1 MSSTGDVAPFD
12 GRPASANVGAA
23 AWPQSQH
30 HALIKLLYPGLGV
43 KRWLLLG
50 AAGISLC
57 SIGLAFLM
65 RKLFSLGF
73 PDFLPSYFEGVFMLA
88 LGLAVI
94 ALAVYG
100 LYRSV
105 GPLVLASKTIDGI
118 ADTIYTRRSR
128 EKGPRVVVIGGGTG
142 LSRLLRGMKTHT
154 DNLTA
159 IVSVGDN
166 GGSSG
171 RLREE
176 LGVPPPGDFRNCL
189 VALSDSEPLVQELF
203 QYRFDRGNGLRGHS
217 FGNLFIVAMTDI
229 TQNFEEAL
237 SHSSKVLAVRGDI
250 IPATAASLTLSAVL
264 EDGAVVH
271 GESQIG
277 ESGGAVERLMI
288 EPIDAHASLS
298 AVEAI
303 RHSDV
308 IVLGPGSLFTSVL
321 PNLLVNGIADALRQS
336 TALKIYVCNVAT
348 QKGETD
354 GYNVED
360 HIEAI
365 QSHTFDTIVDY
376 VIANSR
382 PIDFGDRFLGDTVVS
397 DGRPVCHA
405 SIVFRDVIDTDHP
418 VGHNSANLALSIME
432 LYNDNS

>member
-1 MSSTGDVAPFD
+1 
-12 GRPASANVGAA
+12 
-23 AWPQSQH
+23 
-30 HALIKLLYPGLGV
+30 
-43 KRWLLLG
+43 
-50 AAGISLC
+50 
-57 SIGLAFLM
+57 M

-73 PDFLPSYFEGVFMLA
+73 PDFLPSYFEGVLMLA

-142 LSRLLRGMKTHT
+142 LSRLLRGMKAHT

-229 TQNFEEAL
+229 TQELRGGAQPL
-237 SHSSKVLAVRGDI
+237 QQGAGRPRGHHSGHRCQPHPVRR
-250 IPATAASLTLSAVL
+250 VL
-264 EDGAVVH
+264 EGRRR
-271 GESQIG
+271 E
-277 ESGGAVERLMI
+277 
-288 EPIDAHASLS
+288 
-298 AVEAI
+298 
-303 RHSDV
+303 
-308 IVLGPGSLFTSVL
+308 
-321 PNLLVNGIADALRQS
+321 S
-336 TALKIYVCNVAT
+336 TA
-348 QKGETD
+348 
-354 GYNVED
+354 
-360 HIEAI
+360 
-365 QSHTFDTIVDY
+365 
-376 VIANSR
+376 SR
-382 PIDFGDRFLGDTVVS
+382 R
-397 DGRPVCHA
+397 
-405 SIVFRDVIDTDHP
+405 
-418 VGHNSANLALSIME
+418 
-432 LYNDNS
+432 

>member
-1 MSSTGDVAPFD
+1 MSGAGDVAPFD
-12 GRPASANVGAA
+12 TRPASTGAA
-23 AWPQSQH
+23 AWPPIQRR
-30 HALIKLLYPGLGV
+30 ALLKLLYPGLGV

-65 RKLFSLGF
+65 RKLFSVGF

-88 LGLAVI
+88 LGVVVI
-94 ALAVYG
+94 ALSVYG

-105 GPLVLASKTIDGI
+105 GPLILASKTIDGI

-142 LSRLLRGMKTHT
+142 LSRLLRGMKAHS

-189 VALSDSEPLVQELF
+189 VALSDSEPLVRELF

-237 SHSSKVLAVRGDI
+237 SYSSKVLAVRGDI
-250 IPATAASLTLSAVL
+250 MPSTAASLTLSAEL
-264 EDGAVVH
+264 KDGAVVH

-277 ESGGAVERLMI
+277 ESGGAVKRLMI
-288 EPIDAHASLS
+288 EPADARASLN
-298 AVEAI
+298 AVNAI
-303 RHSDV
+303 RDSDV
-308 IVLGPGSLFTSVL
+308 VVLGPGSLYTSVL
-321 PNLLVNGIADALRQS
+321 PNLLVGGIAEALRMS
-336 TALKIYVCNVAT
+336 DAIKIYVCNVAT

-354 GYNVED
+354 GYRVED
-360 HIEAI
+360 HLEAI
-365 QSHTFDTIVDY
+365 QSHTFDAIVDY

-382 PIDFGDRFLGDTVVS
+382 PIDFGDRFLGDPVVS
-397 DGRPVCHA
+397 DGRTVRHA
-405 SIVFRDVIDTDHP
+405 KIVFRDVIDTAHP
-418 VGHNSANLALSIME
+418 VGHDSANLAGSIIE

>member
-1 MSSTGDVAPFD
+1 MSGAGDAAPFD
-12 GRPASANVGAA
+12 RPVSAGVGTAS
-23 AWPQSQH
+23 WSPSPR
-30 HALIKLLYPGLGV
+30 HAVLKLLYPGLGV

-50 AAGISLC
+50 ATGISLC

-73 PDFLPSYFEGVFMLA
+73 PDFLPLYLEGVFMLV
-88 LGLAVI
+88 LGVAVL

-105 GPLVLASKTIDGI
+105 GPLVLASKTIDGL
-118 ADTIYTRRSR
+118 ADAIYTRRSR

-142 LSRLLRGMKTHT
+142 LSRLLRGMKAHS

-159 IVSVGDN
+159 VVSVGDN

-189 VALSDSEPLVQELF
+189 VALSDSEPLVRELF

-250 IPATAASLTLSAVL
+250 IPATAASLTLSAEL
-264 EDGAVVH
+264 KDGAVVH

-288 EPIDAHASLS
+288 EPADARASLS
-298 AVEAI
+298 AVDAI
-303 RHSDV
+303 RDSDV
-308 IVLGPGSLFTSVL
+308 VVLGPGSLYTSVL
-321 PNLLVNGIADALRQS
+321 PNLLVGGITEALKTS
-336 TALKIYVCNVAT
+336 ESLKIYVCNVAT

-354 GYNVED
+354 GYRVED
-360 HIEAI
+360 HLEAI
-365 QSHTFDTIVDY
+365 QAHTFDNIVDY

-382 PIDFGDRFLGDTVVS
+382 HIDFGDRFLGETVVS
-397 DGRPVCHA
+397 DGRPVRHA
-405 SIVFRDVIDTDHP
+405 KIVFRDVIDTAHP
-418 VGHNSANLALSIME
+418 VGHDSANLARSIIE

>member
-1 MSSTGDVAPFD
+1 MSGAGDAAPFD
-12 GRPASANVGAA
+12 RPVSAGVGTAS
-23 AWPQSQH
+23 WSPSPR
-30 HALIKLLYPGLGV
+30 HAVLKLLYPGLGV

-50 AAGISLC
+50 ATGISLC

-73 PDFLPSYFEGVFMLA
+73 PDFLPLYLEGVFMLV
-88 LGLAVI
+88 LGVAVL

-105 GPLVLASKTIDGI
+105 GPLVLASKTIDGL
-118 ADTIYTRRSR
+118 ADAIYTRRSR

-142 LSRLLRGMKTHT
+142 LSRLLRGMKAHS

-159 IVSVGDN
+159 VVSVGDN

-189 VALSDSEPLVQELF
+189 VALSDSEPLVRELF

-250 IPATAASLTLSAVL
+250 IPATAASLTLSAEL
-264 EDGAVVH
+264 KDGAVVH

-288 EPIDAHASLS
+288 EPADARASLS
-298 AVEAI
+298 AVDAI
-303 RHSDV
+303 RDSDV
-308 IVLGPGSLFTSVL
+308 VVLGPGSLYTSVL
-321 PNLLVNGIADALRQS
+321 PNLLVGGITEALKKS
-336 TALKIYVCNVAT
+336 ESLKIYVCNVAT

-354 GYNVED
+354 GYRVED
-360 HIEAI
+360 HLEAI
-365 QSHTFDTIVDY
+365 QAHTFDNIVDY

-382 PIDFGDRFLGDTVVS
+382 PIDFGDRFLGETVVS
-397 DGRPVCHA
+397 DGRPVRHA
-405 SIVFRDVIDTDHP
+405 KIVFRDVIDTAHP
-418 VGHNSANLALSIME
+418 VGHDSANLARSIIE

>member
-1 MSSTGDVAPFD
+1 MSGAGDAAPFD
-12 GRPASANVGAA
+12 RPVSAGVGAA
-23 AWPQSQH
+23 SWSPSPR
-30 HALIKLLYPGLGV
+30 HAVLKLLYPGLGV

-50 AAGISLC
+50 ATGISLC

-73 PDFLPSYFEGVFMLA
+73 PDFLPLYLEGVFMLV
-88 LGLAVI
+88 LGVAVL

-105 GPLVLASKTIDGI
+105 GPLVLASKTIDGL
-118 ADTIYTRRSR
+118 ADAIYTRRSR
-128 EKGPRVVVIGGGTG
+128 EKGPRIVVIGGGTG
-142 LSRLLRGMKTHT
+142 LSRLLRGMKAHT

-159 IVSVGDN
+159 VVSVGDN

-171 RLREE
+171 RLRDE

-189 VALSDSEPLVQELF
+189 VALSDSEPLVRELF

-250 IPATAASLTLSAVL
+250 IPATAASLTLSAEL
-264 EDGAVVH
+264 KDGAVVH

-288 EPIDAHASLS
+288 EPADARASLS
-298 AVEAI
+298 AVDAI
-303 RHSDV
+303 RDSDV
-308 IVLGPGSLFTSVL
+308 VVLGPGSLYTSVL
-321 PNLLVNGIADALRQS
+321 PNLLVGGITEALKKS
-336 TALKIYVCNVAT
+336 ESLKIYVCNVAT

-354 GYNVED
+354 GYRVED
-360 HIEAI
+360 HLEAI
-365 QSHTFDTIVDY
+365 QAHTFDNIVDY

-382 PIDFGDRFLGDTVVS
+382 PIDFGDRFLGETVVS
-397 DGRPVCHA
+397 DGRPVRHA
-405 SIVFRDVIDTDHP
+405 KIVFRDVIDTAHP
-418 VGHNSANLALSIME
+418 VGHDSANLARSIIE

>member
-1 MSSTGDVAPFD
+1 MSGAGDAAPFD
-12 GRPASANVGAA
+12 RPVSAGVGAA
-23 AWPQSQH
+23 SWSPSPR
-30 HALIKLLYPGLGV
+30 HAVLKLLYPGLGV

-50 AAGISLC
+50 ATGISLC

-73 PDFLPSYFEGVFMLA
+73 PDFLPLYLEGVFMLV
-88 LGLAVI
+88 LGVAVL

-105 GPLVLASKTIDGI
+105 GPLVLASKTIDGL
-118 ADTIYTRRSR
+118 ADAIYTRRSR
-128 EKGPRVVVIGGGTG
+128 EKGPRIVVIGGGTG
-142 LSRLLRGMKTHT
+142 LSRLLRGMKAHS

-159 IVSVGDN
+159 VVSVGDN

-189 VALSDSEPLVQELF
+189 VALSDSEPLVRELF

-250 IPATAASLTLSAVL
+250 IPATAASLTLSAEL
-264 EDGAVVH
+264 KDGAVVH

-288 EPIDAHASLS
+288 EPADARASLS
-298 AVEAI
+298 AVDAI
-303 RHSDV
+303 RDSDV
-308 IVLGPGSLFTSVL
+308 VVLGPGSLYTSVL
-321 PNLLVNGIADALRQS
+321 PNLLVGGITEALKKS
-336 TALKIYVCNVAT
+336 ESLKIYVCNVAT

-354 GYNVED
+354 GYRVED
-360 HIEAI
+360 HLEAI
-365 QSHTFDTIVDY
+365 QAHTFDNIVDY

-382 PIDFGDRFLGDTVVS
+382 PIDFGDRFLGETVVS
-397 DGRPVCHA
+397 DGRPVRHA
-405 SIVFRDVIDTDHP
+405 KIVFRDVIDTAHP
-418 VGHNSANLALSIME
+418 VGHDSANLARSIIE

>member
-1 MSSTGDVAPFD
+1 MSGADDASPFD
-12 GRPASANVGAA
+12 RRPVSAGVGAA
-23 AWPQSQH
+23 SSPPSPR
-30 HALIKLLYPGLGV
+30 HAVLKLLYPGLSV

-50 AAGISLC
+50 ATGISLC

-73 PDFLPSYFEGVFMLA
+73 PDFLPLYLEGVFMLV
-88 LGLAVI
+88 LGIAVI
-94 ALAVYG
+94 ALAVYR

-142 LSRLLRGMKTHT
+142 LSRLLRGMKAHT

-159 IVSVGDN
+159 VVSVGDN

-171 RLREE
+171 RLRDE

-189 VALSDSEPLVQELF
+189 VALSDSEPLVRELF

-237 SHSSKVLAVRGDI
+237 SYSSKVLAVRGDI
-250 IPATAASLTLSAVL
+250 IPSTAASLTLSAEL
-264 EDGAVVH
+264 KDGAVVH

-288 EPIDAHASLS
+288 EPADAGASLS
-298 AVEAI
+298 AVDAI

-308 IVLGPGSLFTSVL
+308 VVLGPGSLYTSVL
-321 PNLLVNGIADALRQS
+321 PNLLVGGIAEALKQS
-336 TALKIYVCNVAT
+336 EALKIYVCNVAT

-354 GYNVED
+354 GYRVED
-360 HIEAI
+360 HLEAI
-365 QSHTFDTIVDY
+365 QAHTFDTIVDY

-397 DGRPVCHA
+397 DGRPVRHA
-405 SIVFRDVIDTDHP
+405 KIVFRDVIDTVHP
-418 VGHNSANLALSIME
+418 VGHDSANLARSIIE

>member
-1 MSSTGDVAPFD
+1 MSSTGDVAPLD
-12 GRPASANVGAA
+12 SRPPSAGVEQA
-23 AWPQSQH
+23 AWPPSQRL
-30 HALIKLLYPGLGV
+30 ALLRLLYPGLGV

-88 LGLAVI
+88 LGVAVI
-94 ALAVYG
+94 GLSVYG

-142 LSRLLRGMKTHT
+142 LSRLLRGMKAYT

-277 ESGGAVERLMI
+277 ESGGAIDRLMV
-288 EPIDAHASLS
+288 EPVDARASLN

-303 RHSDV
+303 RRSDV
-308 IVLGPGSLFTSVL
+308 IVLGPGSLYTSVL
-321 PNLLVNGIADALRQS
+321 PNLLVDGIAEALRQS
-336 TALKIYVCNVAT
+336 AALKIYVCNVAT

-354 GYNVED
+354 GYCVED
-360 HIEAI
+360 HLEAI
-365 QSHTFDTIVDY
+365 QSHTFDAIVDY

-382 PIDFGDRFLGDTVVS
+382 PIDFGDRFLGDTVVG
-397 DGRPVCHA
+397 DGRPVRHA
-405 SIVFRDVIDTDHP
+405 SIVYRDVIDTDHP
-418 VGHNSANLALSIME
+418 VGHDAASLARGVME
-432 LYNDNS
+432 LYNEHS

>member
-1 MSSTGDVAPFD
+1 MSGADDASPFD
-12 GRPASANVGAA
+12 RRPVSAGVGAA
-23 AWPQSQH
+23 SWPPSPR
-30 HALIKLLYPGLGV
+30 HAVLKLLYPGLSV

-50 AAGISLC
+50 ATGISLC

-73 PDFLPSYFEGVFMLA
+73 PDFLPLYLEGVFMLVLGIAVLA
-88 LGLAVI
+88 LG
-94 ALAVYG
+94 VYG

-105 GPLVLASKTIDGI
+105 GPLVLASKTIDGL

-128 EKGPRVVVIGGGTG
+128 EKGPRIVVIGGGTG
-142 LSRLLRGMKTHT
+142 LSRLLRGMKAHT

-189 VALSDSEPLVQELF
+189 VALSDSEPLVRELF

-250 IPATAASLTLSAVL
+250 IPSTAASLTLSAEL
-264 EDGAVVH
+264 KDGAVVH

-277 ESGGAVERLMI
+277 ESTGAVERLMI
-288 EPIDAHASLS
+288 EPADARASLN
-298 AVEAI
+298 AVDAI
-303 RHSDV
+303 RDSDV
-308 IVLGPGSLFTSVL
+308 VVLGPGSLYTSVL
-321 PNLLVNGIADALRQS
+321 PNLLVGGIAEALNQS
-336 TALKIYVCNVAT
+336 KALKIYVCNVAT

-354 GYNVED
+354 GYCVED
-360 HIEAI
+360 HLEAI
-365 QSHTFDTIVDY
+365 QAHTLDAIVDY

-382 PIDFGDRFLGDTVVS
+382 PIDFGDRFLGETVVS
-397 DGRPVCHA
+397 DGRPVRHA
-405 SIVFRDVIDTDHP
+405 KIVFRDVIDTAHP
-418 VGHNSANLALSIME
+418 VGHDSANLARSIIE

>member
-12 GRPASANVGAA
+12 TRPTSAGAGA
-23 AWPQSQH
+23 PAWPQSQRH
-30 HALIKLLYPGLGV
+30 TLLKLLYPGLGV

-142 LSRLLRGMKTHT
+142 LSRLLRGMKAHT

-159 IVSVGDN
+159 IVSMGDN

-250 IPATAASLTLSAVL
+250 IPATADSLSLSAVL

-277 ESGGAVERLMI
+277 ESGGAVERLTI
-288 EPIDAHASLS
+288 EPVNARASLS
-298 AVEAI
+298 AVDAI
-303 RHSDV
+303 RRSDV
-308 IVLGPGSLFTSVL
+308 VVLGPGSLFTSVL
-321 PNLLVNGIADALRQS
+321 PNLLVDGIADALRQS
-336 TALKIYVCNVAT
+336 TALKVYICNVAT

-354 GYNVED
+354 GFNVED
-360 HIEAI
+360 HVEAI

-382 PIDFGDRFLGDTVVS
+382 PIDFGDRFLGDAVVS
-397 DGRPVCHA
+397 DGRLVRHA
-405 SIVFRDVIDTDHP
+405 KIVFRDVIDEAHP
-418 VGHNSANLALSIME
+418 VGHDSANLALSIMD

>member
-1 MSSTGDVAPFD
+1 MSGAGDAAPFD
-12 GRPASANVGAA
+12 RPVSAGVGTAS
-23 AWPQSQH
+23 WSPSPR
-30 HALIKLLYPGLGV
+30 HAVLKLLYPGLGV

-50 AAGISLC
+50 ATGISLC

-73 PDFLPSYFEGVFMLA
+73 PDFLPLYLEGVFMLA
-88 LGLAVI
+88 LGVAVL

-105 GPLVLASKTIDGI
+105 GPLVLASKTIDGL
-118 ADTIYTRRSR
+118 ADAIYTRRSR

-142 LSRLLRGMKTHT
+142 LSRLLRGMKAHS

-159 IVSVGDN
+159 VVSVGDN

-189 VALSDSEPLVQELF
+189 VALSDSEPLVRELF

-250 IPATAASLTLSAVL
+250 IPATAASLTLSAEL
-264 EDGAVVH
+264 KDGAVVH

-288 EPIDAHASLS
+288 EPADARASLS
-298 AVEAI
+298 AVDAI
-303 RHSDV
+303 RDSDV
-308 IVLGPGSLFTSVL
+308 VVLGPGSLYTSVL
-321 PNLLVNGIADALRQS
+321 PNLLVGGITEALKKS
-336 TALKIYVCNVAT
+336 ESLKIYVCNVAT

-354 GYNVED
+354 GYRVED
-360 HIEAI
+360 HLEAI
-365 QSHTFDTIVDY
+365 QAHTFDNIVDY

-382 PIDFGDRFLGDTVVS
+382 PIDFGDRFLGETVVS
-397 DGRPVCHA
+397 DGRPVRHA
-405 SIVFRDVIDTDHP
+405 KIVFRDVIDTAHP
-418 VGHNSANLALSIME
+418 VGHDSANLARSIIE

>member
-1 MSSTGDVAPFD
+1 MSGAGDAAPFD
-12 GRPASANVGAA
+12 RPVSAGVGTAS
-23 AWPQSQH
+23 WSPSPR
-30 HALIKLLYPGLGV
+30 HAVLKLLYPGLGV

-50 AAGISLC
+50 ATGISLC

-73 PDFLPSYFEGVFMLA
+73 PDFLPLYLEGVFMLV
-88 LGLAVI
+88 LGVAVL

-105 GPLVLASKTIDGI
+105 GPLVLASKTIDGL
-118 ADTIYTRRSR
+118 ADAIYTRRSR

-142 LSRLLRGMKTHT
+142 LSRLLRGMKAHS

-159 IVSVGDN
+159 VVSVGDN

-189 VALSDSEPLVQELF
+189 VALSDSEPLVRELF

-250 IPATAASLTLSAVL
+250 IPATAASLTLSAEL
-264 EDGAVVH
+264 KDGAVVH

-288 EPIDAHASLS
+288 EPADARASLS
-298 AVEAI
+298 AVDAI
-303 RHSDV
+303 RDSDV
-308 IVLGPGSLFTSVL
+308 VVLGPGSLYTSVL
-321 PNLLVNGIADALRQS
+321 PNLLVGGITEALKKS
-336 TALKIYVCNVAT
+336 ESLKIYVCNVAT

-354 GYNVED
+354 GYSVED
-360 HIEAI
+360 HLEAI
-365 QSHTFDTIVDY
+365 QAHTFDNIVDY

-382 PIDFGDRFLGDTVVS
+382 PIDFGDRFLGETVVS
-397 DGRPVCHA
+397 DGRPVRHA
-405 SIVFRDVIDTDHP
+405 KIVFRDVIDTAHP
-418 VGHNSANLALSIME
+418 VGHDSANLARSIIE